1 MRITRLLVAVFS
13 AAMLVTTTTT
23 TAAAASAAARFH
35 HYVAL
40 GDSYTSGPFIPAQRF
55 DPLGCGRSTA
65 NYPSVVSAGLHVG
78 EFTDVS
84 CAGADTTDLTRP
96 QQVPFNGTNA
106 PQLGALRLDTDLVTL
121 GIGGND
127 FDVFDRLISTCPGL
141 RASDATGNPCEE
153 HFKSNGVDTVKTAIT
168 SIEPRIEAVLAG
180 IRQRSPGARVLVVG
194 YPRIAPESGYCPDV
208 LPFAD
213 GDYAW
218 LNRVER
224 DLNQA
229 LEDAASNGDAEFV
242 DTFGPS
248 RGHDACARGG
258 SAWINGKDQNVFAAA
273 AYHPLKAGMA
283 GVAAVV
289 LKALR

>member
-1 MRITRLLVAVFS
+1 MRITRLLVAVSS
-13 AAMLVTTTTT
+13 AAILLT
-23 TAAAASAAARFH
+23 TAATASAAGFH

-40 GDSYTSGPFIPAQRF
+40 GDSYTSGPLIPAQRL

-65 NYPSVVSAGLHVG
+65 NYPSVVAAALNVG
-78 EFTDVS
+78 AFTDVS
-84 CAGADTTDLTRP
+84 CAGADTGAMTRP
-96 QQVPFNGTNA
+96 QKVPLNGTNG
-106 PQLGALRLDTDLVTL
+106 PQLDALRIDTDLVTL

-127 FDVFDRLISTCPGL
+127 YGVFGSLTATCPGL
-141 RASDATGNPCEE
+141 RASDPTGNPCEK
-153 HFKSNGVDTVKTAIT
+153 HFTTNGVDTVGAAITAIR
-168 SIEPRIEAVLAG
+168 PRIEGVLAT
-180 IRQRSPGARVLVVG
+180 IHQRSPGARVLVVG

-218 LNRVER
+218 LNQVER

-229 LEDAASNGDAEFV
+229 LEDAAANGDAEFV
-242 DTFGPS
+242 DTYGPS

-258 SAWINGKDQNVFAAA
+258 SAWINGKDQDVFAAA

-283 GVAAVV
+283 GVAAIV